1 MSPKTLQMIMGH
13 SSIEF
18 SLNVYTRVKAGDI
31 MENFRHTI
39 QSPQFNFCGY
49 NRTPN
54 CYAPSVNFED
64 EVGDID
70 FNETADDDE

>member
-18 SLNVYTRVKAGDI
+18 TLNVYTHVEVGDI

-49 NRTPN
+49 NRTPD
-54 CYAPSVNFED
+54 CYAPNDDFGD
-64 EVGDID
+64 EEGEID
-70 FNETADDDE
+70 FSETADDDE